1 MKGLT
6 IKIRGCVLDTRQ
18 LLQKLKFLKYDWFSH
33 RLALFRFVGTL
44 IIYDRGRV
52 EPTNPSTHYRIFKY
66 IKAMMM
72 ELAGYIVRQ
81 KKKPSC
87 LESKGDCDVTLR
99 CYYVTIFQTTA
110 ILNLPIFPKRQKL
123 KN

>member
-6 IKIRGCVLDTRQ
+6 IQIRGCALDTRQ

-44 IIYDRGRV
+44 IIYDRERV

-81 KKKPSC
+81 EK
-87 LESKGDCDVTLR
+87 
-99 CYYVTIFQTTA
+99 TILFREQRR
-110 ILNLPIFPKRQKL
+110 L
-123 KN
+123 